1 MSMGLMA
8 AQKGFRINAVLP
20 GPVETPILADF
31 EDTMGKHNL
40 DGLKGL
46 LGRHATPDD
55 IAGAIVCSCLRC
67 GAVDQRPRT
76 CRRRR
81 SDRSGSHRGRPGTG
95 DLKCPARQHSLGHR
109 LDTAA
114 AIFEGCSQ
122 RSHPRIGV
130 AARAIARVLSGS
142 CDEREPEIAAAL
154 AEDLG
159 RGPVEAWLGDIA
171 STKAEAAYARKHL
184 KRWMRRRRVSL
195 PLSPAARHAAGC
207 STTRSGVV
215 LVIGPWNYPLYLSLA
230 PLVAAVA
237 AGNCAVV
244 KPSELAPA
252 TSALL
257 ARLVPQYL
265 DPQAVRVVEG
275 DAAVTQDLLA
285 QGFDHAL
292 FTGGTEVGKK
302 IMAAAAPTLTP
313 VTLEL
318 GGKSPVIVAADADLD
333 VAARRIA
340 WVKLLNSGQTCIA
353 PDYVLAER
361 SIANELVDKIVAN
374 VREFR
379 SGEGDPSMQIVNQRQ
394 FDRLV
399 SLISATDGTV
409 VTGGGFDRA
418 TLRIEPTVIVD
429 PSPTDAVMADEIF
442 GPILPVVTVESLD
455 SAAEFVNA
463 QAETLGAVS
472 VYRVSR
478 SLSRGPD
485 RPDSVRRR
493 GGQPRRDAL
502 HGAAAA
508 VRRCRCQRDGRLPR
522 PVGLRSDEP
531 PQGGS
536 GQAATTRPRGWC
548 TRRTPTG
555 P

>member
-1 MSMGLMA
+1 MPS
-8 AQKGFRINAVLP
+8 QT
-20 GPVETPILADF
+20 E
-31 EDTMGKHNL
+31 
-40 DGLKGL
+40 
-46 LGRHATPDD
+46 
-55 IAGAIVCSCLRC
+55 S
-67 GAVDQRPRT
+67 
-76 CRRRR
+76 
-81 SDRSGSHRGRPGTG
+81 
-95 DLKCPARQHSLGHR
+95 
-109 LDTAA
+109 LDTTAL
-114 AIFEGCSQ
+114 
-122 RSHPRIGV
+122 
-130 AARAIARVLSGS
+130 LSDLRGMFGS
-142 CDEREPEIAAAL
+142 GRTRGLTWRLEQLRGIERLCDERETEIAAAL

-171 STKAEAAYARKHL
+171 STKAEAVYARKHL

-195 PLSPAARHAAGC
+195 PLSQLPAQGWVQYDPL
-207 STTRSGVV
+207 GVV

-252 TSALL
+252 TSAVL

-302 IMAAAAPTLTP
+302 IMAGAAPTLTP

-353 PDYVLAER
+353 PDYVLVER
-361 SIANELVDKIVAN
+361 SIATELVDKIVAN

-409 VTGGGFDRA
+409 VTGGGFDSA
-418 TLRIEPTVIVD
+418 ALRIEPTVIVD

-442 GPILPVVTVESLD
+442 GPILPVVTVDSLD
-455 SAAEFVNA
+455 SAAEFVNGKPKPLA
-463 QAETLGAVS
+463 LYLFSQSRLVARTLIDRIPSGGAVVNHVAMHCMVPQLPFGGVGAS
-472 VYRVSR
+472 GMGAYHGRWGFEAMSHRRAVLAKRA
-478 SLSRGPD
+478 
-485 RPDSVRRR
+485 RPDLRAMYPPYS
-493 GGQPRRDAL
+493 D
-502 HGAAAA
+502 GA
-508 VRRCRCQRDGRLPR
+508 VKMMRKLF
-522 PVGLRSDEP
+522 
-531 PQGGS
+531 
-536 GQAATTRPRGWC
+536 
-548 TRRTPTG
+548 
-555 P
+555 